1 MCVCIYIYI
10 THIDCQSLAL
20 FSDSENSMLLET
32 VNKKE
37 VGIVFVNSTNI
48 NRTDKL
54 VSFSDI
60 PIVWFI

>member
-1 MCVCIYIYI
+1 MCVYIYI

-60 PIVWFI
+60 PVVWFI

>member
-1 MCVCIYIYI
+1 MCVYIYI

-37 VGIVFVNSTNI
+37 VGIALVNSTNI

-54 VSFSDI
+54 VSFSGI
-60 PIVWFI
+60 PVVWLI

>member
-1 MCVCIYIYI
+1 MCVYIYI

-37 VGIVFVNSTNI
+37 VGIAFVNSTNI

-54 VSFSDI
+54 VSFSGI
-60 PIVWFI
+60 PVVWLI

>member
-1 MCVCIYIYI
+1 MCVYIYI

-37 VGIVFVNSTNI
+37 VGIAFVNSTNI

>member
-1 MCVCIYIYI
+1 MCVYIYI

-37 VGIVFVNSTNI
+37 VGIALVNSTNI

-60 PIVWFI
+60 PVVWLI